1 MVEFRGLQEQH
12 PTEEVL
18 RENLAYLEKS
28 TAQMQYPQFQLQGWP
43 IGSGM
48 TESGNNLVVE
58 ARLKGAGMHW
68 KEENVDPML
77 ALRNIICSDRWS
89 EEWPGI
95 EQRLRG
101 QAKDQRKAVRAKH
114 RQAAQLIVLPPIEMI
129 ISNIPEQK
137 PLPETSS
144 QTNQNPLPDK
154 LTKPWRPAPNHPWR
168 HSPIGKAR
176 FLPSSPAKN

>member
-1 MVEFRGLQEQH
+1 MLCRIRH
-12 PTEEVL
+12 
-18 RENLAYLEKS
+18 N
-28 TAQMQYPQFQLQGWP
+28 

-114 RQAAQLIVLPPIEMI
+114 RQAAQPIVLPPPEMI